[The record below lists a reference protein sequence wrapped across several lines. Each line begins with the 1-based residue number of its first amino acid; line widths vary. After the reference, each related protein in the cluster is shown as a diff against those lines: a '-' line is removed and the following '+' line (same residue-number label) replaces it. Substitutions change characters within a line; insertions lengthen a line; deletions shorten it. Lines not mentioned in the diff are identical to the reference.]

1 MHEFIWEINIS
12 KYIYN
17 HNHIKHTY
25 IFYLL
30 SKIVQG
36 HQILP
41 PPPDPPAYE
50 DCIQASSETEPAQTV
65 EMVQQ
70 VTIAEVIV
78 ENNATENGISEEPF
92 EEEEKENDNE
102 PLDSL
107 EPIEIAAVVNENET
121 TIHAEITPLPSP
133 PPSSV
138 HSTTDDVV
146 GQEIL
151 SQNDEENQFH
161 EKIKNEDGSF
171 VTTTTFDL
179 PPSTSEQL
187 QEISR
192 ENENNDDQDLPD
204 DLREKINNNVKNSNL
219 TGEVI
224 TESVNENE
232 EIQEISTRFEEPIE
246 VNVQTV
252 ITDNESTAE
261 MEEEEENFQ
270 DKTEVNQLTGT
281 AHDNVVNENINNES
295 KKASSPPKY
304 EFRKDTLETDE
315 NHNNKLA
322 STTVD
327 EEIKPTEVVLPPM
340 EVGLDKKVVS
350 YYMHISIGIITITY

>member
-1 MHEFIWEINIS
+1 M
-12 KYIYN
+12 KL
-17 HNHIKHTY
+17 KHTILILY
-25 IFYLL
+25 ILL

-36 HQILP
+36 QQILP

-50 DCIQASSETEPAQTV
+50 DCVIHEGSTPPN
-65 EMVQQ
+65 EMKDPQQ
-70 VTIAEVIV
+70 VVTLAEVIV

-92 EEEEKENDNE
+92 EEEEEEKENNNE

-107 EPIEIAAVVNENET
+107 EPIEIAAVVNENKT

-133 PPSSV
+133 SPSSV

-146 GQEIL
+146 GPEI
-151 SQNDEENQFH
+151 SSKNDEENQFH
-161 EKIKNEDGSF
+161 EKIENEDGNL
-171 VTTTTFDL
+171 VKTTTFDL

-187 QEISR
+187 EEISR

-204 DLREKINNNVKNSNL
+204 DLIEKNNNNVENSNL

-270 DKTEVNQLTGT
+270 DKAEVYQLTGT

-327 EEIKPTEVVLPPM
+327 EKITPTEVVLPPM
-340 EVGLDKKVVS
+340 EVGLDKKVVF

>member
-1 MHEFIWEINIS
+1 MNYV
-12 KYIYN
+12 KL
-17 HNHIKHTY
+17 KHTILILY
-25 IFYLL
+25 ILL

-36 HQILP
+36 QQILP

-50 DCIQASSETEPAQTV
+50 DCVIHEGSTPPN
-65 EMVQQ
+65 EMKDPQQ
-70 VTIAEVIV
+70 VVTLAEVIV

-92 EEEEKENDNE
+92 EEEEKENNNE

-204 DLREKINNNVKNSNL
+204 DLREKNNNNVENSNL

-340 EVGLDKKVVS
+340 EVGLDKKVVF